1 MSQILTLAV
10 ADIVVKDRVRPID
23 PERAKWIAISMAEGG
38 QIEPIEVRKSG
49 DKYRLIAG
57 GHRLEACR
65 INKAKTI
72 EAKLFTG
79 NELQARL
86 REIDENLFRYD
97 LTELDRAKHLAERQR
112 IWEELHPD
120 ATQGKAGAAAR
131 WMQATNLS
139 FASDTADRLRLSERT
154 IQRAIARFRRLDPEV
169 YDQVQGTWLADNGV
183 NLDALV
189 RLPPA
194 EQKRVAKL
202 LLRDKDPLPSVG
214 AALKKLRGTK
224 DEDEGDKDLKA
235 LIAKFRTAKAATRD
249 AFLDH
254 LHELGEIDNFLEK
267 KQRRAA

>member
-49 DKYRLIAG
+49 EKYRLIAG
-57 GHRLEACR
+57 GHRLEACK
-65 INKAKTI
+65 IIKSKTI

-79 NELQARL
+79 TELEARL

-120 ATQGKAGAAAR
+120 GTQGAAGAAAR
-131 WMQATNLS
+131 WMQRTNLS
-139 FASDTADRLRLSERT
+139 FASETADRLNLSERSV
-154 IQRAIARFRRLDPEV
+154 RRSIARFRRLDPEV

-189 RLPPA
+189 RLLPT
-194 EQKRVAKL
+194 EQKRVVKL
-202 LLRDKDPLPSVG
+202 LLRERDPLPSVG
-214 AALKKLRGTK
+214 AALKKLRGAK

-235 LIAKFRTAKAATRD
+235 LIAKFRTSRAATRN

-254 LHELGEIDNFLEK
+254 LYELGEIDALLERR
-267 KQRRAA
+267 QRRAA